1 MNSQAFVDHIKP
13 DMASLFGVYLKQKSS
28 YLDVLMRN
36 GGGKS
41 ATDTT
46 HKWSD
51 MQLAPKSWDYTG
63 STITA
68 ATLNGGNANVTIAD
82 TTGLQT
88 GMILYILEGVT
99 RRPYQLIV
107 KSITNATTFVVD
119 VYGGTTAVNLV
130 AGTSI
135 RLMSRPI
142 GENNKSFDVKTTQ
155 LPIVVENY
163 TQIFETSIELSG
175 TVLNGVDTFTNTNT
189 IGFHLNQAFVDIER
203 QLALQAL
210 FGRKVKRNEGTGDKG
225 SFGGIDQFV
234 NGIVSTTSSTLNKTM
249 IADLIASISV
259 AGGRGTTIL
268 CSTAV
273 GRKLT
278 SFNTSSTN
286 PVITQSSTVVG
297 NYVMSFLSDIPME
310 GGLMYKIIVD
320 DSLSDSELF
329 LLNDSNLAIVP
340 MQSRGI
346 TAVDGSVNGQD
357 GATIVVRGEYTM
369 EVWGGSYSHAKLSG
383 FTL

>member
-13 DMASLFGVYLKQKSS
+13 DMSNLFGVYLKQKSS

-36 GGGKS
+36 GAGRK
-41 ATDTT
+41 ATNTT
-46 HKWSD
+46 HSWSD
-51 MQLAPKSWDYTG
+51 MQLAPKSYTYSG

-68 ATLNGGNANVTIAD
+68 ATLNGGNASITIAD
-82 TTGLQT
+82 TSTLQV
-88 GMILYILEGVT
+88 GMILYVLEGT
-99 RRPYQLIV
+99 IRRPYQLIV

-130 AGTSI
+130 ATSEL
-135 RLMSRPI
+135 RVMSRPI
-142 GENNKSFDVKTTQ
+142 GENNKIFDIKTGQ
-155 LPIVVENY
+155 LPIKVDNY
-163 TQIFETSIELSG
+163 TQIFETSIDLSG
-175 TVLNGVDTFTNTNT
+175 TTLDGIDTFTNTNT
-189 IGFHLNQAFVDIER
+189 IAFHLNQAFIDIER

-210 FGRKVKRNEGTGDKG
+210 FGRKVARNEGTGAKG

-249 IADLIASISV
+249 ISDLIAAISV

-268 CSTAV
+268 CSTNV
-273 GRKLT
+273 GRKIT
-278 SFNTSSTN
+278 SFNTNSTN

-297 NYVMSFLSDIPME
+297 NYVMSFLSDIPFE
-310 GGLMYKIIVD
+310 GGLMYRIVVD
-320 DSLSDSELF
+320 DSLSDSEIF
-329 LLNDSNLAIVP
+329 ILNDNNLALVP
-340 MQSRGI
+340 MQNRGL
-346 TAVDGSVNGQD
+346 TAVDGTVNGQD